1 MHPPVKEKVTV
12 FFRRS
17 KIRLVIYKR
26 QKGYFIFASQIPIL
40 QLFDLFRFGY
50 DTKFG
55 PIDRIKLVTLKNI
68 EI

>member
-26 QKGYFIFASQIPIL
+26 QKGYLIFGSQIPIL
-40 QLFDLFRFGY
+40 QLFYLFFGY